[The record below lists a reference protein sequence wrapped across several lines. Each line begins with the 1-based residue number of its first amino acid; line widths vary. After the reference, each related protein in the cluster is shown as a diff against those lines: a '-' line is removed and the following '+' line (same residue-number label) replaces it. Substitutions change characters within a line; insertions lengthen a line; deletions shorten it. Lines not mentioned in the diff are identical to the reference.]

1 MTPHSSVQVPE
12 HNPCTSKPSVFHVWF
27 LSWQESVSTHTFLI
41 FYHPYLKKFT
51 LQKSHWSIFVSGKKF
66 LLNDGCIWS
75 GNFFGRFPL
84 GSNCNRSGE
93 ETAFSKHRPTVCFQR
108 EPWKTELSPGF
119 SLDKVTQ
126 DRNLGPMHHCMFLR
140 VHSSWTSALLPKP
153 TAAPL
158 PYVELK
164 AAKNIRIE
172 NDLRLFWSFSQEI
185 ISYK

>member
-1 MTPHSSVQVPE
+1 MTPHSSVQGPE
-12 HNPCTSKPSVFHVWF
+12 CNPCTSKPSVFHVWF
-27 LSWQESVSTHTFLI
+27 LSWQESVSTHLFLI

-108 EPWKTELSPGF
+108 EPWR
-119 SLDKVTQ
+119 Q
-126 DRNLGPMHHCMFLR
+126 DRTFSRIFTGQSDPRQKPWTNASLHVPKGPFQL
-140 VHSSWTSALLPKP
+140 
-153 TAAPL
+153 
-158 PYVELK
+158 
-164 AAKNIRIE
+164 
-172 NDLRLFWSFSQEI
+172 DFSFAS
-185 ISYK
+185 